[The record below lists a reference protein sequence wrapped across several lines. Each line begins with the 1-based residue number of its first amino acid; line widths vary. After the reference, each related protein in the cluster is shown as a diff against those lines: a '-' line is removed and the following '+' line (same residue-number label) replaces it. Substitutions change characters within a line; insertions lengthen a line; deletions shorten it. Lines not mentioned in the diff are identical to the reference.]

1 MEFKRLFDALY
12 CQLER
17 YPNDSALAE
26 RVGKEWVRY
35 STAECLQNINA
46 VSKALYAMGIREGDM
61 IGIISHNCP
70 VWNFIDMGATQLGAV
85 IVPIYANI
93 SPEEYKYIF
102 NDSGIK
108 IAFVG
113 DKSLYNKVN
122 ALKDELP
129 ELKEIYSFHQYEGIP
144 YWKDILP
151 LGKDVPDEQ
160 IEDMKSGVSEDQLAT
175 IIYTSGT
182 TGTPKGVMLSP
193 KNIVHNAVS
202 SGEIIPLKPY
212 QRTVSFL
219 PICHVF
225 ERTVC
230 YLCMYFGA
238 SIHYIEKMETLG
250 DMLKEVKP
258 HFFSTV
264 PRIME
269 KLYER
274 IVDKGNHLKG
284 FQKSVFNWALRLAE
298 KYGTP
303 QSRNIFYKIQLAIAD
318 KLVFVKWRE
327 ATGGELF
334 GIVSGAAA
342 LQPRLARVFSA
353 AGIPVKEGYGQSES
367 SPVVAV
373 NRFYN
378 SGVRIGTVGPPI
390 PNVEV
395 RIAED
400 GEIIV
405 KGNNVMMGYYK
416 RPDLTALAI
425 DEEGWLHTG
434 DVGIFED
441 GFLKITDR
449 KKELFKTS
457 GGKYVAP
464 QVIENKFK
472 ESFFVEQIMVI
483 GENKKT
489 VSAMIVP
496 AFPALKKWCE
506 ENGIKY
512 TTKQEIVKNPDVIKH
527 YAKIRDG
534 FNKQF
539 SEVEKVKKFSLM
551 PDEWTIDGGELTPT
565 LKIKRKFIMEKYADI
580 VAELYNE

>member
-12 CQLER
+12 CQQER
-17 YPNDSALAE
+17 YPNESALAE
-26 RVGKEWVRY
+26 RIGTEWVRY
-35 STAECLQNINA
+35 STAECLKYINE
-46 VSKALYAMGIREGDM
+46 VSKALFAMGIREGDM
-61 IGIISHNCP
+61 IGIISHNRP
-70 VWNFIDMGATQLGAV
+70 AWNFIDMGATQIGAV

-93 SPEEYKYIF
+93 SVEEYKFIF
-102 NDSGIK
+102 QDSGIK

-113 DKSLYNKVN
+113 DKSLYLKVDS
-122 ALKDELP
+122 LKNELP
-129 ELKEIYSFHQYEGIP
+129 ALREIYCFNQYEGIP
-144 YWKDILP
+144 FWKDILP
-151 LGKDVPDEQ
+151 KGEAIPQEE
-160 IEDMKSGVSEDQLAT
+160 IENLKAQVSEEQLAT

-182 TGTPKGVMLSP
+182 TGTPKGVMLSH
-193 KNIVHNAVS
+193 KNIVNNAVS

-274 IVDKGNHLKG
+274 IISKGNDLKG
-284 FQKSVFNWALRLAE
+284 FQKSVFDWSLRLAE
-298 KYGTP
+298 KYDTP
-303 QSRNIFYKIQLAIAD
+303 ESKNIFYKAQLAIAD
-318 KLVFVKWRE
+318 KLVFTKWRE
-327 ATGGELF
+327 ATGGQLF

-342 LQPRLARVFSA
+342 LQPRLSRVFSA

-373 NRFYN
+373 NRFYKK
-378 SGVRIGTVGPPI
+378 GVRIGTVGPPI
-390 PNVEV
+390 PHVAV

-400 GEIIV
+400 GEILV
-405 KGNNVMMGYYK
+405 SGANVMMGYYK
-416 RPDLTALAI
+416 RPDLTAETI
-425 DEEGWLHTG
+425 DAEGWLHTG
-434 DVGIFED
+434 DVGIIED

-464 QVIENKFK
+464 QVLENKYK
-472 ESFFVEQIMVI
+472 ESFFIEQIMVI
-483 GENKKT
+483 GENRKT

-496 AFPALKKWCE
+496 AFAVLKKWCT
-506 ENGIKY
+506 ENNIPF
-512 TTKQEIVKNPDVIKH
+512 TTKHEIVKNPEVIKH

-534 FNKQF
+534 FNKTF
-539 SEVEKVKKFSLM
+539 SDVEKVKKFALI
-551 PDEWTIDGGELTPT
+551 PEEWTVDTGELTPT
-565 LKIKRKFIMEKYADI
+565 LKLKRKIIMAKYADI
-580 VAELYNE
+580 VADLYNE